1 MSTQVKVAVAL
12 SKDEA
17 LFPFETLG
25 SPYDSRVLGFGDE
38 GAKRVPNDPLYP
50 PEKVAGCFVP
60 GCGKA
65 LMEAGAREGRAW

>member
-1 MSTQVKVAVAL
+1 MSTQVMVTVTP

-25 SPYDSRVLGFGDE
+25 SPYDARVLGFGDE
-38 GAKRVPNDPLYP
+38 GVKRVPNDPLRP

-60 GCGKA
+60 GCGEA
-65 LMEAGAREGRAW
+65 LMETGAREGRVW